1 MRKVT
6 FAVLAIA
13 ALLIGCTSIDC
24 SMNNLVMNH
33 SVFIKHME
41 NGTDTIAKVEGYY
54 VTVSALNTDSSKE
67 VVLVNQD
74 FEPSELRLSMS
85 SILEDETLYFDFE
98 DTLGNAPIRD
108 EVHITKTNEL
118 VFEGVD
124 CTPRYHHKVLSVSTT
139 NNLIDSITVKNDYID
154 NDPYKVHFHIFL
166 HPSD

>member
-85 SILEDETLYFDFE
+85 SILDDETLYFDFE

>member
-41 NGTDTIAKVEGYY
+41 NGSDTIAKVEGYY

-67 VVLVNQD
+67 VVLINQD

-85 SILEDETLYFDFE
+85 SILDDETLYFDFE

>member
-1 MRKVT
+1 
-6 FAVLAIA
+6 
-13 ALLIGCTSIDC
+13 
-24 SMNNLVMNH
+24 MNH

-85 SILEDETLYFDFE
+85 SILDDETLYFDFE